1 MSPRKK
7 KPTLKIKSI
16 EKMLE
21 VSRDE
26 YNNEHNR
33 VTTLDTKM
41 SIMLPLSSGYFLT
54 LIPMCADY
62 KNIFS
67 TSISNFSDLILPTI
81 LTLSLTLSLLSAA
94 SAMLTMLYVV
104 LPRKYKALNPAGFYK
119 ITNMTNEKVLYS
131 ALTVEYINITD
142 HNRKQN
148 EKRSKY
154 YKLGCYFLA
163 LSIISL
169 LIYTI
174 IKDNLN
180 LNN

>member
-1 MSPRKK
+1 MPSRKK
-7 KPTLKIKSI
+7 KPALSQKAI

-21 VSRDE
+21 VSQCE

-33 VTTLDTKM
+33 VTSLDTKM
-41 SIMLPLSSGYFLT
+41 NIMLPLSSGYFLT
-54 LIPMCADY
+54 LIPMCVDY
-62 KNIFS
+62 ISIFNI
-67 TSISNFSDLILPTI
+67 SISNFSDLLSSAILFI
-81 LTLSLTLSLLSAA
+81 SLTSSLFSAA
-94 SAMLTMLYVV
+94 IAMLIMVYTV
-104 LPRKYKALNPAGFYK
+104 LPKKYRVINPAGFYK

-142 HNRKQN
+142 YNRKQN
-148 EKRSKY
+148 EKRGKY
-154 YKLGCYFLA
+154 YKRGCYLLA

-174 IKDNLN
+174 IKNTLH